1 MQLTK
6 HIAQGKLLY
15 LSQGEECLSVSENT
29 HYRWLAFNNDKGE
42 QVIQSVMHKRKPWKL
57 TLPHQTA
64 LLLPLLFFKPQNIVE
79 LGLGGGNLD
88 RFLDHLSKNISIKS
102 IEYSAIVIENFTR
115 YFNPDKTE
123 IEIIHSNSNDWLT
136 QEDKA
141 PLDWLICD
149 VYQHK
154 EQDANQ
160 TIKQLESLLEN
171 VDSNACLSINLPDA
185 TDNEVNL
192 CLTVLQQ
199 LANDHQILYFH
210 IPNYLNIVIHLIPKH
225 WQTLK
230 LLKRNK
236 HCYLPNNIVLQWRKF
251 WLQGNEVDHQINFK
265 KPLTFYTE

>member
-15 LSQGEECLSVSENT
+15 MSHGEERLSVSENAY
-29 HYRWLAFNNDKGE
+29 YRWLAFKNDQGE
-42 QVIQSVMHKRKPWKL
+42 QIIQSVMHKRKPWKL

-64 LLLPLLFFKPQNIVE
+64 LLLPLLFFKPTNVVE

-88 RFLDHLSKNISIKS
+88 RFLAHTCTNISIKS

-115 YFNPDKTE
+115 YFNPDQAQ
-123 IEIIHSNSNDWLT
+123 IEIIHSNSHHWLT
-136 QEDKA
+136 QQGKA
-141 PLDWLICD
+141 TPDWLICD

-154 EQDANQ
+154 ERDANQ
-160 TIKQLESLLEN
+160 KIKQLESLLDN

-185 TDNEVNL
+185 TDSEVNL

-225 WQTLK
+225 WQTYK
-230 LLKRNK
+230 RLKRNQ
-236 HCYLPNNIVLQWRKF
+236 HSYLPHNLFLQWRKF
-251 WLQGNEVDHQINFK
+251 WLQGNEVGHQVDFSS
-265 KPLTFYTE
+265 PR